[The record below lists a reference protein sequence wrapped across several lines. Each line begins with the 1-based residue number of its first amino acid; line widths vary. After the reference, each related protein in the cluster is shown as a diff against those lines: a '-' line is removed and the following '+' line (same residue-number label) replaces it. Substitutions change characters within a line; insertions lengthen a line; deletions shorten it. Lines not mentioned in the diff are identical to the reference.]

1 VVVRHKGTDSGIHAG
16 LDGAL
21 IDQAG
26 VRYSP
31 DDVEQGFQ
39 QQGLLAGEIATCS
52 STGHTRRFRRR
63 PRWWAASRHAA
74 RPGWPRPL
82 ARHACA
88 GADSVVGFFLLD
100 IFTMS

>member
-1 VVVRHKGTDSGIHAG
+1 MVVRHKGTDSGIHAG

-52 STGHTRRFRRR
+52 STGHTRRFRRALDGGR
-63 PRWWAASRHAA
+63 RLATQHGLGSRVH
-74 RPGWPRPL
+74 
-82 ARHACA
+82 
-88 GADSVVGFFLLD
+88 
-100 IFTMS
+100 